1 MTPTIPPLTHRVTF
15 AVGDEQSARRIS
27 DLLSESL
34 DESEAAVA
42 AFEGPTGRWD
52 ISVHFAEAPDEGS
65 IDIIGD
71 GQQTRSFLFISECI
85 EGTVRLMRSDV
96 PGPLNI
102 GSDEM
107 VTIDHLADLII
118 DISGKTLR
126 KNYIPGP
133 IGVRGRNSDNRRI
146 RTALGWAPSKS
157 LRRGLEQTYAWIEMQ
172 VSAKRQ

>member
-1 MTPTIPPLTHRVTF
+1 
-15 AVGDEQSARRIS
+15 
-27 DLLSESL
+27 
-34 DESEAAVA
+34 
-42 AFEGPTGRWD
+42 
-52 ISVHFAEAPDEGS
+52 
-65 IDIIGD
+65 
-71 GQQTRSFLFISECI
+71 
-85 EGTVRLMRSDV
+85 MRSDV

-118 DISGKTLR
+118 EISGKTLR